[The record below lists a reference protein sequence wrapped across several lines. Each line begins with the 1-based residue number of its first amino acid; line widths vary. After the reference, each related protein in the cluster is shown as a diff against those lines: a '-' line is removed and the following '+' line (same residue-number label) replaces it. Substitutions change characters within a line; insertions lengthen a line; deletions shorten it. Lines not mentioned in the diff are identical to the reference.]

1 MTADP
6 AIAAAQRVWA
16 SAPKRRTGWDE
27 WQNNPFGQLSIQSA
41 REALAPLR
49 ANHQKVQR
57 PDGSYR
63 CTSCR
68 DAYGA
73 HADWPT
79 GTDRLLY
86 SEDEL

>member
-1 MTADP
+1 MSDP
-6 AIAAAQRVWA
+6 AVEAAHRALPIF
-16 SAPKRRTGWDE
+16 SSHSPH
-27 WQNNPFGQLSIQSA
+27 QSMIDAA

-49 ANHQKVQR
+49 AKHQKVQR

-68 DAYGA
+68 DAYGS

-86 SEDEL
+86 AEEELT

>member
-6 AIAAAQRVWA
+6 AVHAAQRAKHPAWA
-16 SAPKRRTGWDE
+16 FVDPPGAAEDIAIRA
-27 WQNNPFGQLSIQSA
+27 A

-49 ANHQKVQR
+49 AKHQKVQR
-57 PDGSYR
+57 PDGTYR

-79 GTDRLLY
+79 GTDQLLY
-86 SEDEL
+86 SEDELT

>member
-1 MTADP
+1 MSDP
-6 AIAAAQRVWA
+6 AVEAGYRALIAV
-16 SAPKRRTGWDE
+16 SGGE
-27 WQNNPFGQLSIQSA
+27 WIRGEALILAA

-49 ANHQKVQR
+49 AKHQRVQR
-57 PDGSYR
+57 PDDSYR

-68 DAYGA
+68 DAYGS

-86 SEDEL
+86 AEEELT